1 MSLGSPSRCMIRS
14 VVRRD
19 GGMAKLEDAPARAS
33 LGEAIWIDLLNPTDA
48 DVALV
53 TAATGLAVPT
63 EADLMEIESSSRL
76 SASTDAPGGAVL
88 TMSMPMMYSGSDGL
102 LPAPFG
108 IVLAPD
114 RLVTIRFAP
123 SQAFQAFWSRLSATA
138 EPPSADILIG
148 LLEALVDRQA
158 DALEQMRG
166 QIDRLSHQ
174 IFHIKLSPDGRH
186 AGAKRRQQEGEL
198 REMVST
204 LGQLYN
210 AVSLVR
216 DSQLGIGRIVPY
228 MASVAGWV
236 PDTMAARL
244 GTITQDV
251 ASLNEFITHL
261 TDKIQ
266 FVLDA
271 TLGLI
276 NIAQSDLMKVLTI
289 VSVIGIPPTLIAG
302 IYGMNFVR
310 MPELHWAFGYAY
322 GLTLIVVTGVAPLF
336 WFRKK
341 GWL

>member
-1 MSLGSPSRCMIRS
+1 MNSGLPTQCMIRS
-14 VVRRD
+14 IVR
-19 GGMAKLEDAPARAS
+19 GDAGVSRLDDEAARAR
-33 LGEAIWIDLLNPTDA
+33 LGEAVWIDLVNPADA

-53 TAATGLAVPT
+53 TAATGLAVPN
-63 EADLMEIESSSRL
+63 EADLMEIETSSRL
-76 SASTDAPGGAVL
+76 SVTTPPGGAVL
-88 TMSMPMMYSGSDGL
+88 TMSMPMMYSGNDGVM
-102 LPAPFG
+102 PAPLG

-123 SQAFQAFWSRLSATA
+123 SRAFQGFWERLDATA
-138 EPPSADILIG
+138 EPASADILVG
-148 LLEALVDRQA
+148 LLEALIDRQA
-158 DALEQMRG
+158 DALEQARG
-166 QIDRLSHQ
+166 QIDRLSHR
-174 IFHIKLSPDGRH
+174 IFHLKLSPDGRH
-186 AGAKRRQQEGEL
+186 AGATRRQQEGEL
-198 REMVST
+198 RETVST

-210 AVSLVR
+210 TVSLVR

-228 MASVAGWV
+228 MGSVATWV
-236 PDTMAARL
+236 PETMTARL
-244 GTITQDV
+244 KTVTQDV

-302 IYGMNFVR
+302 IYGMNFVH
-310 MPELHWAFGYAY
+310 MPELHWRFGYPY
-322 GLTLIVVTGVAPLF
+322 GLGLILITAVAPLF